1 MCACVRACVQ
11 PAALSVRIDGGWQ
24 SKHGLLSVIY
34 LLALLAR
41 RCRLR
46 LLIAAAGANGVH
58 TRLDPYCAAARQV
71 KHTRINSGAG
81 EGESRLVLIF
91 FFLRELVVLRGG
103 AVELQL
109 AHSLYLLVGG
119 GMKRGKGGDA
129 TALL

>member
-1 MCACVRACVQ
+1 MRRELWRQICVCACECVRVQ

-71 KHTRINSGAG
+71 KHAYKQRRS
-81 EGESRLVLIF
+81 
-91 FFLRELVVLRGG
+91 
-103 AVELQL
+103 
-109 AHSLYLLVGG
+109 
-119 GMKRGKGGDA
+119 
-129 TALL
+129 

>member
-71 KHTRINSGAG
+71 KHTRINSGAA
-81 EGESRLVLIF
+81 EGESRLVLIV
-91 FFLRELVVLRGG
+91 FLRELVVLRGG
-103 AVELQL
+103 AVELLL

-129 TALL
+129 AALL

>member
-1 MCACVRACVQ
+1 MRRELWRQ

-71 KHTRINSGAG
+71 KHTRINSGAA
-81 EGESRLVLIF
+81 EGESRLVLIV
-91 FFLRELVVLRGG
+91 FLRELVVLRGG
-103 AVELQL
+103 AVELLL

-119 GMKRGKGGDA
+119 GDEEGGKGGDA